1 VPVHSATL
9 RAWKQIHSFPKPGWI
24 YRGHKS
30 KDLPIRTSL
39 ERCCERENINPRFHR
54 HIEDELIR
62 DFQRAY
68 YQYGRHIPA
77 ENSII
82 EWTALMQHHGAP
94 TRLVDFT
101 YSIYVAAYFALEA
114 ADSTCEVWAVRA
126 PWALR
131 KSVAAFQAIGKPNAS
146 KLESPTRGA
155 HEKVAYELLFSE
167 PFAKVAVPLSPFRLN
182 ERLRTQRATFLAPGD
197 VSHTFEDNLFALPGH
212 NQRSNLIKIQIPLK
226 FRQEAIEQL
235 FAMNISRTSLF
246 PGLDGYAQSLGI
258 FHPAFRPDPY
268 LEM

>member
-1 VPVHSATL
+1 MPVHSTTL
-9 RAWKQIHSFPKPGWI
+9 RSWKEIHSFRKPGWI

-30 KDLPIRTSL
+30 KAWPIRTSL
-39 ERCCERENINPRFHR
+39 ERCCEREKIKPHSHSR
-54 HIEDELIR
+54 IENELIR

-68 YQYGRHIPA
+68 YQYGRHIPDDK
-77 ENSII
+77 SII

-101 YSIYVAAYFALEA
+101 YSIYVAAYLALESA
-114 ADSTCEVWAVRA
+114 ESDCAVWAVRA

-131 KSVAAFQAIGKPNAS
+131 QSVAAFQTIKKPNAS
-146 KLESPTRGA
+146 LLQSATRPG
-155 HEKVAYELLFSE
+155 HEEVANDLLFSE

-182 ERLRTQRATFLAPGD
+182 ERLRTQRATFLVPGD
-197 VSHTFEDNLFALPGH
+197 VSHTFMDNLFALAGH
-212 NQRSNLIKIQIPLK
+212 NRRTNLIRIQIPLK
-226 FRQEAIEQL
+226 FRREAIEQL

-258 FHPAFRPDPY
+258 FHPSFRPDPY
-268 LEM
+268 IGT